1 MDGSGGFWIFIA
13 ALVVGGMWSDAR
25 KKAEKHETLR
35 TIIDKTG
42 TIDEAKLRALFSDDT
57 APASKPGYAYRG
69 LRIGGTIIMFLGAGA
84 ATFLLIATTLGRLF
98 AVTEMFRD
106 TSGWIVGIAIS
117 GAIAMIGYGMF
128 YSARFA
134 TPPPGAL
141 NEPPA
146 R

>member
-25 KKAEKHETLR
+25 KKAERHETLR
-35 TIIDKTG
+35 TIVDKTG
-42 TIDEAKLRALFSDDT
+42 TIDEAKLKALFSDD
-57 APASKPGYAYRG
+57 ASPESKPGYAYRG

-84 ATFLLIATTLGRLF
+84 ATFLFIAITLGKLF

-106 TSGWIVGIAIS
+106 ASGWIVGVGIS
-117 GAIAMIGYGMF
+117 AAIAMLGYGMF

-134 TPPPGAL
+134 TPPPGIPD
-141 NEPPA
+141 EPPA